1 MLRLI
6 GICALLYIAY
16 WAGSNGYGISELMAY
31 VDSVVDTTTQ

>member
-16 WAGSNGYGISELMAY
+16 WAGTNGLGIAELMAY
-31 VDSVVDTTTQ
+31 ANSVVDTVSE